1 MGSFPLNNLPGLRD
15 DVMMTNEDITRAA
28 RSLRRI
34 HETTDPRAL
43 CRYLGIQID
52 SFAMGSGQNAL
63 KGLITRNS
71 RCATITINSDLP
83 RRTQDIVIF
92 HEIGHYALNHHTRK
106 QICAFHD
113 YGVFDN
119 TSELEDE
126 ANRFV
131 AEYLLENSQTL
142 QALHDHEDFF
152 TAASCLHVPREILD
166 YKMRM
171 LRYYE
176 LLIKECPIYTPRDCM
191 GRIDCSGM
199 ETDDYA

>member
-1 MGSFPLNNLPGLRD
+1 
-15 DVMMTNEDITRAA
+15 MTYEDITRIA

-34 HETTDPRAL
+34 HETTDPRVL
-43 CRYLGIQID
+43 CRYLDIQID
-52 SFAMGSGQNAL
+52 GFAMGSGSGAL

-71 RCATITINSDLP
+71 RCATITINSELP

-92 HEIGHYALNHHTRK
+92 HEIGHYALNHHKRK
-106 QICAFHD
+106 QVCAFHD

-131 AEYLLENSQTL
+131 AEYLLEDQQTL
-142 QALHDHEDFF
+142 EVLHERKDFF
-152 TAASCLHVPREILD
+152 TAASCLHVPKEILD

-176 LLIKECPIYTPRDCM
+176 LLTKECPIYTRRDCM
-191 GRIDCSGM
+191 GRIDCSGI
-199 ETDDYA
+199 ETEDYA

>member
-1 MGSFPLNNLPGLRD
+1 MND
-15 DVMMTNEDITRAA
+15 DKGVSISHGRPT
-28 RSLRRI
+28 RSLRKI
-34 HETTDPRAL
+34 HENADPRVL
-43 CRYLGIQID
+43 CRYFGIQID
-52 SFAMGSGQNAL
+52 SFFMGSGKTAL

-83 RRTQDIVIF
+83 MRTQDIVIF
-92 HEIGHYALNHHTRK
+92 HEIGYYALNHHTRI

-119 TSELEDE
+119 YSGLEDE

-142 QALHDHEDFF
+142 MALHEHKDFF
-152 TAASCLHVPREILD
+152 TAASCLHVPKEILD

-171 LRYYE
+171 LRY
-176 LLIKECPIYTPRDCM
+176 I
-191 GRIDCSGM
+191 
-199 ETDDYA
+199 